1 MKKIAISL
9 DSACDLSKELIEKY
23 DFKIIPFGVNLGD
36 KFFYDGEITPEEIF
50 EYADNNKTLPKTNA
64 VNEEAFK
71 EHFAKILNDYDAII
85 HFDISSEMSS
95 AYQNAVNASKNFKNV
110 YVVDSRTLSTAI
122 SLEAIYAKKLTET
135 MDDPAKIVELVK
147 KRIPAVQASFIIE
160 RLDYL
165 YKGGRCSGLALL
177 GANLLKIRPEIE
189 VLNGNMKNTEKF
201 RGKMADCVTKYCRAT
216 LEKYNHPDK
225 SVIFITHSV
234 ADKEL
239 VDAAK
244 AVVSEYGFE
253 NVYETTAGCTVSSHC
268 GKNTLGIL
276 YIACLLYTSPSP
288 RD

>member
-36 KFFYDGEITPEEIF
+36 KFFYDGEISPEEIF

-85 HFDISSEMSS
+85 HFDISSDMSS

-160 RLDYL
+160 HLDYL

-276 YIACLLYTSPSP
+276 YINDAE
-288 RD
+288 

>member
-9 DSACDLSKELIEKY
+9 DSACDLSKELIEKF

-36 KFFYDGEITPEEIF
+36 KFFYDGEISPEEIF

-147 KRIPAVQASFIIE
+147 KRIPAVQASFVIE

-276 YIACLLYTSPSP
+276 YIN
-288 RD
+288 DGE

>member
-36 KFFYDGEITPEEIF
+36 KFFYDGEIAPEEIF

-147 KRIPAVQASFIIE
+147 KRIPAVQASFVIE

-276 YIACLLYTSPSP
+276 YIN
-288 RD
+288 DGE

>member
-64 VNEEAFK
+64 VNEESFK

-122 SLEAIYAKKLTET
+122 SLEAIYAKMLTET

-276 YIACLLYTSPSP
+276 YINDAE
-288 RD
+288 

>member
-36 KFFYDGEITPEEIF
+36 KFFYDGEISPEEIF

-160 RLDYL
+160 RLEYL

-276 YIACLLYTSPSP
+276 YINDAE
-288 RD
+288 

>member
-9 DSACDLSKELIEKY
+9 DSACDISKELIEKY

-36 KFFYDGEITPEEIF
+36 KFFYDGEIAPEEIF

-135 MDDPAKIVELVK
+135 MDDPAKIIELVK

-276 YIACLLYTSPSP
+276 YINDAE
-288 RD
+288 

>member
-23 DFKIIPFGVNLGD
+23 DFKVIPFGVNLGD
-36 KFFYDGEITPEEIF
+36 KFFYDGEISPEEIF

-165 YKGGRCSGLALL
+165 YKGGRCSGLALR

-276 YIACLLYTSPSP
+276 YVNDAE
-288 RD
+288 

>member
-36 KFFYDGEITPEEIF
+36 KFFYDGEIAPEEIF

-216 LEKYNHPDK
+216 LEKYSHPDK

-276 YIACLLYTSPSP
+276 YINDAE
-288 RD
+288 

>member
-36 KFFYDGEITPEEIF
+36 KFFYDGEISPEEIF

-147 KRIPAVQASFIIE
+147 KRIPAVQTSFIIE

-276 YIACLLYTSPSP
+276 YINDAE
-288 RD
+288 

>member
-36 KFFYDGEITPEEIF
+36 KFFYDGEISPEEIF

-64 VNEEAFK
+64 VNEESFK

-147 KRIPAVQASFIIE
+147 KRIPAVQASFVIE

-276 YIACLLYTSPSP
+276 YINDGENA
-288 RD
+288 

>member
-85 HFDISSEMSS
+85 HFSISSEMSS

-253 NVYETTAGCTVSSHC
+253 NVYDTTAGCTVSSHC

-276 YIACLLYTSPSP
+276 YINDAE
-288 RD
+288 

>member
-9 DSACDLSKELIEKY
+9 DSACDLSKELIKKY

-36 KFFYDGEITPEEIF
+36 KFFYDGEISPEEIF

-160 RLDYL
+160 RLDYI
-165 YKGGRCSGLALL
+165 YKGGRCTGLALL

-201 RGKMADCVTKYCRAT
+201 RGKMADGVTKYCRAT
-216 LEKYNHPDK
+216 LEKYNHPD
-225 SVIFITHSV
+225 
-234 ADKEL
+234 
-239 VDAAK
+239 
-244 AVVSEYGFE
+244 
-253 NVYETTAGCTVSSHC
+253 
-268 GKNTLGIL
+268 
-276 YIACLLYTSPSP
+276 
-288 RD
+288 

>member
-36 KFFYDGEITPEEIF
+36 KFFYDGEISPEEIF

-147 KRIPAVQASFIIE
+147 KRIPAVQASFVIE

-177 GANLLKIRPEIE
+177 GANLLNIRPEIE

-244 AVVSEYGFE
+244 AVVSEYGFD

-276 YIACLLYTSPSP
+276 YINDAE
-288 RD
+288 

>member
-23 DFKIIPFGVNLGD
+23 DFKVIPFGVNLGD
-36 KFFYDGEITPEEIF
+36 KFFYDGEISPEEIF

-85 HFDISSEMSS
+85 HFDISSDMSS
-95 AYQNAVNASKNFKNV
+95 TYQNAVNASKNFKNV

-135 MDDPAKIVELVK
+135 MDDTAKIVELVK

-276 YIACLLYTSPSP
+276 YINDAE
-288 RD
+288 

>member
-9 DSACDLSKELIEKY
+9 DSACDLSKELIEKF

-36 KFFYDGEITPEEIF
+36 KFFYDGEISPEEIF

-276 YIACLLYTSPSP
+276 YIN
-288 RD
+288 DGE

>member
-36 KFFYDGEITPEEIF
+36 KFFYDGEITPNEIF

-276 YIACLLYTSPSP
+276 YINDAE
-288 RD
+288 

>member
-36 KFFYDGEITPEEIF
+36 KFFYDGEISPEEIF

-135 MDDPAKIVELVK
+135 MDDPAKIIELVK
-147 KRIPAVQASFIIE
+147 KRIPAVQTSFIIE

-276 YIACLLYTSPSP
+276 YINDAE
-288 RD
+288 

>member
-9 DSACDLSKELIEKY
+9 DSASDLSKELIEKY

-36 KFFYDGEITPEEIF
+36 KFFYDGEIDPEEIF

-244 AVVSEYGFE
+244 VVVSEYGFE

-276 YIACLLYTSPSP
+276 YIN
-288 RD
+288 DGE

>member
-36 KFFYDGEITPEEIF
+36 KFFYDGDITPEEIF

-276 YIACLLYTSPSP
+276 YINDAE
-288 RD
+288 

>member
-9 DSACDLSKELIEKY
+9 DSASDLSKELIEKY

-36 KFFYDGEITPEEIF
+36 KFFYDGEISPEEIF

-135 MDDPAKIVELVK
+135 MDDPAKIIELVK

-276 YIACLLYTSPSP
+276 YINDAE
-288 RD
+288 

>member
-9 DSACDLSKELIEKY
+9 DSASDLSKELIEKY
-23 DFKIIPFGVNLGD
+23 DFKIVPFGVNLGD
-36 KFFYDGEITPEEIF
+36 KFFYDGEIDPKEIF
-50 EYADNNKTLPKTNA
+50 EYADSNKTLPKTNA

-71 EHFAKILNDYDAII
+71 EHFSKILNDYDAII

-110 YVVDSRTLSTAI
+110 YVIDSRTLSTGI

-135 MDDPAKIVELVK
+135 TDDPAKIVELVE
-147 KRIPAVQASFIIE
+147 KRIPSVQASFIIE

-234 ADKEL
+234 ADQEL

-244 AVVSEYGFE
+244 AVVNEYGFE

-276 YIACLLYTSPSP
+276 YINDAE
-288 RD
+288 

>member
-9 DSACDLSKELIEKY
+9 DSACDLSKELIKKY
-23 DFKIIPFGVNLGD
+23 DFKVIPFGVNLGD

-276 YIACLLYTSPSP
+276 YINDAE
-288 RD
+288 

>member
-9 DSACDLSKELIEKY
+9 DSACDLSKELIKKY

-36 KFFYDGEITPEEIF
+36 KFFYDGEIAPEEIF

-135 MDDPAKIVELVK
+135 MDDPAKIIELVK
-147 KRIPAVQASFIIE
+147 KRIPNVQASFIIE

-276 YIACLLYTSPSP
+276 YINDAE
-288 RD
+288 

>member
-36 KFFYDGEITPEEIF
+36 KFFYDGEIAPEEIF

-276 YIACLLYTSPSP
+276 YINDAE
-288 RD
+288 

>member
-9 DSACDLSKELIEKY
+9 DSACDLSKELIEKF

-36 KFFYDGEITPEEIF
+36 KFFYDGEISPEEIF

-64 VNEEAFK
+64 VNEESFK

-147 KRIPAVQASFIIE
+147 KRIPAVQASFVIE

-276 YIACLLYTSPSP
+276 YINDAE
-288 RD
+288 

>member
-147 KRIPAVQASFIIE
+147 KRIPAVQASFVIE

-276 YIACLLYTSPSP
+276 YINDAE
-288 RD
+288 

>member
-9 DSACDLSKELIEKY
+9 DSACDLSKELIEKF

-36 KFFYDGEITPEEIF
+36 KFFYDGEISPEEIF

-122 SLEAIYAKKLTET
+122 SLEAFYAKKLTET

-276 YIACLLYTSPSP
+276 YINDAE
-288 RD
+288 

>member
-36 KFFYDGEITPEEIF
+36 KFFYDGEISPEEIF

-147 KRIPAVQASFIIE
+147 KRIPAVQASFVIE

-276 YIACLLYTSPSP
+276 YIN
-288 RD
+288 DGQQE

>member
-1 MKKIAISL
+1 MKKIAITL
-9 DSACDLSKELIEKY
+9 DSACDLSKELIDKY
-23 DFKIIPFGVNLGD
+23 DFKVIPFGVNMGD
-36 KFFYDGEITPEEIF
+36 KFFYDGEVEPLEIF

-71 EHFAKILNDYDAII
+71 EFFENILKDYDAII

-95 AYQNAVNASKNFKNV
+95 AYNNAVNAAKNFKNV
-110 YVVDSRTLSTAI
+110 YVIDSRTLSTGI

-135 MDDPAKIVELVK
+135 ISSPEEIVEMVK
-147 KRIPAVQASFIIE
+147 KRIPKVQASFIIE

-177 GANLLKIRPEIE
+177 GANLLRIRPEIE
-189 VLNGNMKNTEKF
+189 VIDGNMKNTEKF
-201 RGKMADCVTKYCRAT
+201 RGKMADCVTKYCRGT
-216 LEKYNHPDK
+216 LEKYCHPDK

-234 ADKEL
+234 ADAEL
-239 VDAAK
+239 VEAAK
-244 AVVSEYGFE
+244 AVVAEYGFE

-276 YIACLLYTSPSP
+276 YINDAE
-288 RD
+288 

>member
-36 KFFYDGEITPEEIF
+36 KFFYDGEISPEEIF

-64 VNEEAFK
+64 VNEESFK

-135 MDDPAKIVELVK
+135 MDDPAKIIELVK
-147 KRIPAVQASFIIE
+147 KRIPAVQASFVIE

-276 YIACLLYTSPSP
+276 YINDAE
-288 RD
+288 